1 MKQPSRRLRGAL
13 DKTWVRCLLIL
24 LLLVMGAG
32 IFLYP
37 SVSTCLAE
45 QVQMTAVA
53 DYDAAVDTLTQQ
65 EYAAQWRL
73 AREYNETLMGEPVH
87 DPFLLGS
94 GMALPQNYLET
105 LNVNGVMGT
114 VRIPKISVELP
125 IYHGTDA
132 QTLEKGVG
140 HIRQTALPI
149 GGSGVHAVL
158 TGHSGLPSARL
169 FDDLNKLET
178 GDLFF
183 IDVLGEV
190 HAYQVD
196 DIQVVLPGEV
206 EALNPVAGR
215 DLVTL
220 ITCTP
225 YGINTHRLLVRGTR
239 VEYQPQ
245 EEQRQQEQAS
255 GRLSSRQL
263 LGINCTLVAVV
274 FLYAFGLV
282 RRRLN
287 PPETRHIHRAAKNRP
302 PQPTP
307 GETAPKKVYHARR
320 YKKDGFGR

>member
-1 MKQPSRRLRGAL
+1 MTPLSRRLRGVPDSTA
-13 DKTWVRCLLIL
+13 VRCLLIL
-24 LLLVMGAG
+24 LLLLTGAC

-37 SVSTCLAE
+37 AVSSCIAE
-45 QVQMTAVA
+45 RYQMTAVA
-53 DYDAAVDTLTQQ
+53 DYGSAVDTMTEP
-65 EYAAQWRL
+65 EYAEQWRL

-87 DPFLLGS
+87 DPFLMGS

-114 VRIPKISVELP
+114 VRIPRISVDLP

-132 QTLEKGVG
+132 ETLEKGVG

-149 GGSGVHAVL
+149 GGSGVHSVL
-158 TGHSGLPSARL
+158 TGHSGLPGAKL
-169 FDDLNKLET
+169 FDDLSELET

-183 IDVLGEV
+183 IHVLGEV

-196 DIQVVLPGEV
+196 AIQVVLPGEV

-215 DLVTL
+215 DLITL

-245 EEQRQQEQAS
+245 EEQRLQQQAPR
-255 GRLSSRQL
+255 RLSSRQL
-263 LGINCTLVAVV
+263 LWINCGMVLAA
-274 FLYAFGLV
+274 FLFALRLI
-282 RRRLN
+282 RRKL
-287 PPETRHIHRAAKNRP
+287 RAMDPR
-302 PQPTP
+302 Q
-307 GETAPKKVYHARR
+307 VYHAAGHRPARR
-320 YKKDGFGR
+320 RFRKASQKRVYRAARHKKDDSEK